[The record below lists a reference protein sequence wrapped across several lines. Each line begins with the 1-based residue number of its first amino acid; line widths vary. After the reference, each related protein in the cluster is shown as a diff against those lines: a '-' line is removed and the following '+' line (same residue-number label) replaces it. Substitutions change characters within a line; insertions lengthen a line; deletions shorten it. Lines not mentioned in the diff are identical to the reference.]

1 MNDNQLLEKI
11 SETIF
16 KIPNRFIY
24 LLQEYIDDQLSIDGY
39 QKINLSQ
46 EVENNY
52 FNSGITDLQ
61 LIQVLLDKVDKDKRY
76 EPYSKEIN
84 KALYTA
90 LDYIEKIDN
99 RG

>member
-1 MNDNQLLEKI
+1 MEDNQLLEKI

-46 EVENNY
+46 EVENDY

-61 LIQVLLDKVDKDKRY
+61 LIQVLLDKVDKDKKY

-84 KALYTA
+84 KALYTI
-90 LDYIEKIDN
+90 LDYVEKIDN

>member
-1 MNDNQLLEKI
+1 MEDTQLLEKI

-16 KIPNRFIY
+16 KIPNRFVY
-24 LLQEYIDDQLSIDGY
+24 LLLEYINDQLSLDGY
-39 QKINLSQ
+39 QEINLSQ
-46 EVENNY
+46 EVEKDY
-52 FNSGITDLQ
+52 FNSGITELQ
-61 LIQVLLDKVDKDKRY
+61 LIQVLLDKVDKDKKY
-76 EPYSKEIN
+76 ETYSKEIN

>member
-16 KIPNRFIY
+16 KIPNRFVY

-46 EVENNY
+46 EVENDY

-90 LDYIEKIDN
+90 LDYIEKVDN

>member
-1 MNDNQLLEKI
+1 MEDTQLLEKI

-16 KIPNRFIY
+16 KIPNRFVY

-46 EVENNY
+46 EVENDY

-90 LDYIEKIDN
+90 LDYIEKVDN

>member
-1 MNDNQLLEKI
+1 MEDTQLLEKI

-46 EVENNY
+46 EVENDY

-90 LDYIEKIDN
+90 LDYIEKVDN

>member
-1 MNDNQLLEKI
+1 MDDQLLEKI

-16 KIPNRFIY
+16 KIPNRFVY

-76 EPYSKEIN
+76 KPYSKEIN

>member
-16 KIPNRFIY
+16 KIPNRFVY

-61 LIQVLLDKVDKDKRY
+61 LIQVLLDKVDKDKKY

-84 KALYTA
+84 KALYTV
-90 LDYIEKIDN
+90 LDYIERIDN

>member
-1 MNDNQLLEKI
+1 MDDNQLLEKI

-16 KIPNRFIY
+16 KIPNRFVY

-46 EVENNY
+46 EVENDY

-61 LIQVLLDKVDKDKRY
+61 LIQILLDKVDKDKKY

>member
-11 SETIF
+11 SETIS
-16 KIPNRFIY
+16 KIPNRFVY
-24 LLQEYIDDQLSIDGY
+24 LLQEYINDQLSIDGY
-39 QKINLSQ
+39 QEINLSQ

-61 LIQVLLDKVDKDKRY
+61 LIQVLLDKANKDKRY

>member
-1 MNDNQLLEKI
+1 MEDNQLLEKI

-16 KIPNRFIY
+16 KIPNRFVY

-39 QKINLSQ
+39 QKINFGQ
-46 EVENNY
+46 EVENDY

-61 LIQVLLDKVDKDKRY
+61 LIQVLLDKVDKDKKY

-84 KALYTA
+84 KALYTV

>member
-16 KIPNRFIY
+16 KIPNRFVY

-61 LIQVLLDKVDKDKRY
+61 LIQVLLDKVNKDKRY
-76 EPYSKEIN
+76 EPYSEEIN
-84 KALYTA
+84 KALYTV
-90 LDYIEKIDN
+90 LDYIEKVDN

>member
-61 LIQVLLDKVDKDKRY
+61 LIQVLLDKVDKDKKY
-76 EPYSKEIN
+76 EPYSKEITA
-84 KALYTA
+84 ALYTV

>member
-1 MNDNQLLEKI
+1 MEDTQLLEKI

-16 KIPNRFIY
+16 KIPNRFVY
-24 LLQEYIDDQLSIDGY
+24 LLQEYINDQLSIDGY

-46 EVENNY
+46 EVENDY

-90 LDYIEKIDN
+90 LDYIEKVDN

>member
-16 KIPNRFIY
+16 KIPNRFVY

-84 KALYTA
+84 KALYTV
-90 LDYIEKIDN
+90 LDYIERIDN

>member
-1 MNDNQLLEKI
+1 MEDTQLLEKI

-16 KIPNRFIY
+16 KIPNRFVY

-39 QKINLSQ
+39 QKIELSQ

>member
-16 KIPNRFIY
+16 KIPNRFVY

-46 EVENNY
+46 EVENDY

-61 LIQVLLDKVDKDKRY
+61 LIQVLLDKVDKDKKY
-76 EPYSKEIN
+76 EPYSKEITE
-84 KALYTA
+84 ALYTV
-90 LDYIEKIDN
+90 LDYIEKVDN

>member
-16 KIPNRFIY
+16 KIPNRFVY

-61 LIQVLLDKVDKDKRY
+61 LIQVLLDKVDKDKKY

>member
-46 EVENNY
+46 EVENDY

-61 LIQVLLDKVDKDKRY
+61 LIQVLLDKVDKDKKY

-84 KALYTA
+84 KALYTV
-90 LDYIEKIDN
+90 LDYIEKVDN

>member
-46 EVENNY
+46 EIENDY

-61 LIQVLLDKVDKDKRY
+61 LIQVLLDKVDKDKKY
-76 EPYSKEIN
+76 EPYRKEIN
-84 KALYTA
+84 KALYTV
-90 LDYIEKIDN
+90 LDYIEKVDN

>member
-1 MNDNQLLEKI
+1 MEDNQLLEKI

-16 KIPNRFIY
+16 KIPNRFVY

-46 EVENNY
+46 EVENDY

-61 LIQVLLDKVDKDKRY
+61 LIQVLLDKVDKDKKY
-76 EPYSKEIN
+76 EPYSKEIT
-84 KALYTA
+84 KALYTV
-90 LDYIEKIDN
+90 LDYIEKVDN

>member
-1 MNDNQLLEKI
+1 MEDNQLLEKI

-16 KIPNRFIY
+16 KIPNRFVY

-46 EVENNY
+46 EVENDY

-90 LDYIEKIDN
+90 LDYIEKVDN

>member
-46 EVENNY
+46 EVENDY

-90 LDYIEKIDN
+90 LDYIEKVDN

>member
-1 MNDNQLLEKI
+1 MEDTQLLEKI

-24 LLQEYIDDQLSIDGY
+24 LFLEYINDQLDLDGY
-39 QKINLSQ
+39 QKIELSQ

>member
-1 MNDNQLLEKI
+1 MDDNQLLEKI

-16 KIPNRFIY
+16 KIPNRFVY
-24 LLQEYIDDQLSIDGY
+24 LLQEYINDQLSLDGY

-46 EVENNY
+46 EVENDY

-90 LDYIEKIDN
+90 LDYIEKVDN

>member
-1 MNDNQLLEKI
+1 MEDTQLLEKI

-16 KIPNRFIY
+16 KIPNRFVY
-24 LLQEYIDDQLSIDGY
+24 LLQEYINDQLSLDGY

-46 EVENNY
+46 EVENDY

-90 LDYIEKIDN
+90 LDYIEKVDN

>member
-1 MNDNQLLEKI
+1 MEDNQLLEKI

-16 KIPNRFIY
+16 KIPNRFVY
-24 LLQEYIDDQLSIDGY
+24 LLQEYINDQLSIDGY
-39 QKINLSQ
+39 QKINFGQ
-46 EVENNY
+46 EVENDY

-61 LIQVLLDKVDKDKRY
+61 LIQVLLDKVDKDKKY

-84 KALYTA
+84 KALYTV
-90 LDYIEKIDN
+90 LDYIEKVDN

>member
-16 KIPNRFIY
+16 KIPNRFVY
-24 LLQEYIDDQLSIDGY
+24 LLQEYIDNQLSIDGY

-46 EVENNY
+46 EVENDY

-76 EPYSKEIN
+76 EPYRTEIN
-84 KALYTA
+84 EVLCTA
-90 LDYIEKIDN
+90 LDYIEKVDN

>member
-1 MNDNQLLEKI
+1 MNNNQLLEKI

-16 KIPNRFIY
+16 KIPNRFVY

-76 EPYSKEIN
+76 EPYSTEIN
-84 KALYTA
+84 TALCTA

>member
-1 MNDNQLLEKI
+1 MEDTQLLEKI

-24 LLQEYIDDQLSIDGY
+24 LFQEYIDDQLNLDRY
-39 QKINLSQ
+39 QKIELSQ

-76 EPYSKEIN
+76 EPYSREIN
-84 KALYTA
+84 EALYTA
-90 LDYIEKIDN
+90 LDYMEKIDN

>member
-16 KIPNRFIY
+16 KIPNRFVY
-24 LLQEYIDDQLSIDGY
+24 LLQEYVDDQLSIDGY

-61 LIQVLLDKVDKDKRY
+61 LIQVLLDKVDKDKKY

>member
-1 MNDNQLLEKI
+1 MENNQLLEKI

-16 KIPNRFIY
+16 KIPNRFVY

-39 QKINLSQ
+39 QKINFSQ
-46 EVENNY
+46 EVENDY

-61 LIQVLLDKVDKDKRY
+61 LIQVLLDKVDKDKKY
-76 EPYSKEIN
+76 EPYSKEITE
-84 KALYTA
+84 ALYA
-90 LDYIEKIDN
+90 VLDYIEKVDN

>member
-16 KIPNRFIY
+16 KIPNRFVY

-61 LIQVLLDKVDKDKRY
+61 LIQVLLDKVNKDKRY
-76 EPYSKEIN
+76 EPYSEEIN
-84 KALYTA
+84 KALCTA
-90 LDYIEKIDN
+90 LDYIERIDN

>member
-16 KIPNRFIY
+16 KIPNRFVY

-61 LIQVLLDKVDKDKRY
+61 LIQVLLDKVDKDKKY

-84 KALYTA
+84 KALYMA

>member
-1 MNDNQLLEKI
+1 MKDNQLLEKI

-16 KIPNRFIY
+16 KIPNRFVY

-39 QKINLSQ
+39 QKINFGQ
-46 EVENNY
+46 EVENDY

-61 LIQVLLDKVDKDKRY
+61 LIQVLLDKVDKDKKY

-84 KALYTA
+84 KALYTV

>member
-1 MNDNQLLEKI
+1 MEDTQLLEKI

-16 KIPNRFIY
+16 KIPNRFVY
-24 LLQEYIDDQLSIDGY
+24 LLQEYINDQLNIDGY
-39 QKINLSQ
+39 QKIKLSQ

-76 EPYSKEIN
+76 EPYSREIN
-84 KALYTA
+84 EALYTA

>member
-46 EVENNY
+46 EVENDY

>member
-16 KIPNRFIY
+16 KIPNRFVY

-61 LIQVLLDKVDKDKRY
+61 LIQVLLDKVDKDKKY

-84 KALYTA
+84 KALYTV

>member
-1 MNDNQLLEKI
+1 MEDNQLLEKI

-46 EVENNY
+46 EVENDY

-61 LIQVLLDKVDKDKRY
+61 LIQVLLDKVDKDKKY
-76 EPYSKEIN
+76 EPYSKEII
-84 KALYTA
+84 KALYTV
-90 LDYIEKIDN
+90 LDYVKKIDN